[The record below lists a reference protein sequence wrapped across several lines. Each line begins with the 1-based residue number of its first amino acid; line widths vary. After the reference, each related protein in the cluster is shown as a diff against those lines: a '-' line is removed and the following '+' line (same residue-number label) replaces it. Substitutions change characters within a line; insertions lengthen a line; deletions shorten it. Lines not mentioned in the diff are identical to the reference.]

1 MNDEAQKITGN
12 HSIKAKNLPYS
23 NGEGMEEPRSPLI
36 MVKYFVEKLVSGC
49 FWLRIF
55 NLVFLREPFVEKKR
69 YTGHVHLNPLSS

>member
-55 NLVFLREPFVEKKR
+55 NLVFLREPFVEKKGIR
-69 YTGHVHLNPLSS
+69 ATFI